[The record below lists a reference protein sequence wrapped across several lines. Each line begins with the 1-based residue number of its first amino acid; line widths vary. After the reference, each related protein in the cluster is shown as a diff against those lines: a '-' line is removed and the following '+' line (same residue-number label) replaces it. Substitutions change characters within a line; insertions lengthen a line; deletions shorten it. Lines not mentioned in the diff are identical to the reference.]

1 MELYF
6 PTEPGEQIAFICA
19 VTTAILGLLAFLF
32 PAVIL
37 RISAF
42 QVGEVRPEGYGS
54 VRSAGGHHLG
64 LGLAA
69 IMLAQDWIYMTL
81 GIALGFAAVGRL
93 LSWGLDRGLTPRNIL
108 FFLFQVVLAGG
119 PLAYVFGYV

>member
-6 PTEPGEQIAFICA
+6 PTEFGERIAFVCA
-19 VTTAILGLLAFLF
+19 CATALLGLLALLL
-32 PAVIL
+32 PASAL
-37 RISAF
+37 RLSAF
-42 QVGEVRPEGYGS
+42 QVGEVRPEGYAA
-54 VRSAGGHHLG
+54 VRAVGGHHLG

-81 GIALGFAAVGRL
+81 GIALGFAAAGRL
-93 LSWGLDRGLTPRNIL
+93 ISWALDRGFTPKNVA
-108 FFLFQVVLAGG
+108 FLLLQVVLAGG

>member
-6 PTEPGEQIAFICA
+6 PTELGEQVAFICSA
-19 VTTAILGLLAFLF
+19 ATAFLGLVAFLL
-32 PAVIL
+32 PALML
-37 RISAF
+37 RLSAF
-42 QVGEVRPEGYGS
+42 QVGEVRPEGYGA
-54 VRSAGGHHLG
+54 VRAVGGHHLG

-93 LSWGLDRGLTPRNIL
+93 LSWGLDRGFTPRNVA
-108 FFLFQVVLAGG
+108 FFLLQVVLASG
-119 PLAYVFGYV
+119 PLAYVFGYI